1 MGKGIRVG
9 VAAVVAALLT
19 GCSSVRMVQR
29 DGCWIRQTERWPKQ
43 INEEMGPCARKEPKW
58 VEDRLARLVQE
69 CMAQSDY
76 RWQTE
81 ALLAWNKS
89 QPLPARK
96 PEEAILQSCMN
107 EAATAMVTE
116 NEALRQRLSELTED
130 RDELRVTVDE
140 DRAHIRS
147 SHDRL
152 ASALGD
158 AAKKPA
164 PAAVAT
170 ATSNGTATTQSELSS
185 DPSAPVPTTL
195 VSFPG
200 CGGSGPA
207 MEASAERTE
216 DEKRSARTSRPD
228 AKAKTRP
235 SKPVVCTPEV
245 VAARPD
251 TTPGAQVDSAA
262 APSAP
267 QAAPAM
273 PAP

>member
-1 MGKGIRVG
+1 MGKGIWVG
-9 VAAVVAALLT
+9 VVAVVAAGLT

-43 INEEMGPCARKEPKW
+43 VNEEMGPCARKEPKW

-81 ALLAWNKS
+81 ALLAWSKA

-116 NEALRQRLSELTED
+116 NEALRQRLSELTLD

-195 VSFPG
+195 VSLPG
-200 CGGSGPA
+200 CGGSGTVTEIGGDPA
-207 MEASAERTE
+207 HADR
-216 DEKRSARTSRPD
+216 KSARASRPG
-228 AKAKTRP
+228 AKAKTTP

-245 VAARPD
+245 IAARPD
-251 TTPGAQVDSAA
+251 TAPNAQVEGAT
-262 APSAP
+262 APSDA
-267 QAAPAM
+267 Q
-273 PAP
+273 PAPTPPAP